1 MDISGY
7 LNEICSL
14 AASGQATEHSYRP
27 ALERLFKSI
36 DDNLTVIN
44 EPKRLVDVGAV
55 DFVFNRR
62 GIAFGWCEAKDLFKD
77 IQKFK
82 SGDYSKEQKE
92 RYKKGFPNLIYTNGT
107 DFEFIVKGEVTG
119 FVSIADL
126 VPTLP
131 ARPTEFPL
139 LEMLL
144 KDFASQTPIS
154 INTAKQLAEM
164 MAGKAGLIKDRIGRS
179 LLADTEAS
187 QNTDLVGQFQAFKT
201 HLIHDITINDFADI
215 YAETIAYG
223 LFAARLHDTES
234 PDTFDRAEALE
245 LLPKS
250 NPFLR
255 SLFVYIAG
263 PNLDDR
269 LRGIIDDLCQVF
281 KACDVP
287 ALMQDF
293 GKWSARNDPFL
304 HFYETFLAEY
314 NPAKRKARGV
324 WYTPEPVVNFIVRA
338 VDDVLKTEF
347 NLPRGIANTSKIQ
360 IDWDTGQNDPK
371 TGKPVTIKKDV
382 HRVQILDPATG
393 TGTFL
398 AETIKQIAAQVKHIA
413 PAMWS
418 SYVERDLIPRLHGF
432 ELLMAS
438 YAMCHMKLDMMLTDM
453 GYKPSANPP
462 RLNVFLTNS
471 LEEGEKLEQN
481 LFGLARDITE
491 EGRKASEIKNDM
503 PIMCVIGNPPYS
515 GESANKGDWIMGLME
530 AYKKEP
536 GGKERLNERN
546 PKWIND
552 DYVKFIRFAEHMI
565 EKTGEGILGFIT
577 NHGYLDNPTFRG
589 MRWHL
594 LKTFDKI
601 FVLDLHG
608 NSKKK
613 EVSPDGSPD
622 KNIFDILP
630 GVAIIIAVK
639 HRTPSEQNQEL
650 AQVFYGDL
658 WGGRAQK
665 NDALWA
671 GDLKALSFQFLE
683 NKPTQFPFVPRN
695 YDVEDQYAVGFSIA
709 ELMPVNS
716 VGVVTARDSL
726 TIDLDKDQLW
736 KRVKDFTIS
745 DAETLRE
752 RYALGKDARDWAVE
766 YAKSDVAANYSQQNL
781 IPIAYRPFDTR
792 WTYYTGNSRGFQCY
806 PRSSVMQNLARHKNV
821 ALVVGRQGQVV
832 GDMPWNVG
840 FVVEAINDFNLF
852 YRGGGLVFACY
863 LYPEEGTLETERRV
877 NFDPKIYAEIKA
889 KAGLSSPVRGGG
901 PSQTVE
907 GAGPSNATPDLG
919 PPPSVAAQL
928 PPPHN
933 GEDLADAEI
942 TAKAGLQ
949 PSPPLGGEG
958 RTAQPDGERGESADG
973 RAKAHPLGMAHR
985 SGPLSPNPS
994 PPEGGEGSL
1003 PDELRVFDYIYGVL
1017 HSPDYRATYAQFLKI
1032 DFPRIP
1038 YPPSPEV
1045 FAHVAEKGGALRRLH
1060 LMEDAAIGATPYPFK
1075 GDGDNAVVKP
1085 AFAVSS
1091 SPSTRDGEGDRPQ
1104 GGGGAPPSVAG
1115 ATATSPSQVD
1125 GEEQMGRVMINPDQY
1140 FENVP
1145 AVAWE
1150 FHIGGYQ
1157 PAQKW
1162 LKDRKGRALS
1172 FDDVVHYQKIIK
1184 ILIETDRIMKEIKL
1198 PL

>member
-7 LNEICSL
+7 LNEIRSL

-131 ARPTEFPL
+131 ARSQEFPR

-187 QNTDLVGQFQAFKT
+187 ENTDLVGQFQAFKT
-201 HLIHDITINDFADI
+201 HLINDITINDFADI

-347 NLPRGIANTSKIQ
+347 GLPMGLADTSKVS
-360 IDWDTGQNDPK
+360 IDWDSGQNDLK
-371 TGKPVTIKKDV
+371 TGKRITTKRDV

-398 AETIKQIAAQVKHIA
+398 AETIKQIAAQVKDVA

-503 PIMCVIGNPPYS
+503 PIMCVIGNPPYAGHS
-515 GESANKGDWIMGLME
+515 SNKGPWIEGLM
-530 AYKKEP
+530 ADYKTSPELKRP
-536 GGKERLNERN
+536 AQA
-546 PKWIND
+546 KWLSD
-552 DYVKFIRFAEHMI
+552 DYVKFLRFSEYMI
-565 EKTGEGILGFIT
+565 EKKWRRHF
-577 NHGYLDNPTFRG
+577 
-589 MRWHL
+589 
-594 LKTFDKI
+594 
-601 FVLDLHG
+601 
-608 NSKKK
+608 
-613 EVSPDGSPD
+613 
-622 KNIFDILP
+622 
-630 GVAIIIAVK
+630 GV
-639 HRTPSEQNQEL
+639 HHQPR
-650 AQVFYGDL
+650 
-658 WGGRAQK
+658 
-665 NDALWA
+665 
-671 GDLKALSFQFLE
+671 LS
-683 NKPTQFPFVPRN
+683 R
-695 YDVEDQYAVGFSIA
+695 
-709 ELMPVNS
+709 
-716 VGVVTARDSL
+716 
-726 TIDLDKDQLW
+726 
-736 KRVKDFTIS
+736 
-745 DAETLRE
+745 
-752 RYALGKDARDWAVE
+752 
-766 YAKSDVAANYSQQNL
+766 
-781 IPIAYRPFDTR
+781 
-792 WTYYTGNSRGFQCY
+792 
-806 PRSSVMQNLARHKNV
+806 
-821 ALVVGRQGQVV
+821 
-832 GDMPWNVG
+832 
-840 FVVEAINDFNLF
+840 
-852 YRGGGLVFACY
+852 
-863 LYPEEGTLETERRV
+863 
-877 NFDPKIYAEIKA
+877 
-889 KAGLSSPVRGGG
+889 
-901 PSQTVE
+901 
-907 GAGPSNATPDLG
+907 
-919 PPPSVAAQL
+919 
-928 PPPHN
+928 
-933 GEDLADAEI
+933 
-942 TAKAGLQ
+942 
-949 PSPPLGGEG
+949 
-958 RTAQPDGERGESADG
+958 
-973 RAKAHPLGMAHR
+973 
-985 SGPLSPNPS
+985 
-994 PPEGGEGSL
+994 
-1003 PDELRVFDYIYGVL
+1003 
-1017 HSPDYRATYAQFLKI
+1017 
-1032 DFPRIP
+1032 
-1038 YPPSPEV
+1038 
-1045 FAHVAEKGGALRRLH
+1045 
-1060 LMEDAAIGATPYPFK
+1060 
-1075 GDGDNAVVKP
+1075 
-1085 AFAVSS
+1085 
-1091 SPSTRDGEGDRPQ
+1091 
-1104 GGGGAPPSVAG
+1104 
-1115 ATATSPSQVD
+1115 
-1125 GEEQMGRVMINPDQY
+1125 
-1140 FENVP
+1140 
-1145 AVAWE
+1145 
-1150 FHIGGYQ
+1150 
-1157 PAQKW
+1157 
-1162 LKDRKGRALS
+1162 
-1172 FDDVVHYQKIIK
+1172 
-1184 ILIETDRIMKEIKL
+1184 
-1198 PL
+1198 